1 MNLIDSTVFRQ
12 NVSILSNWV
21 DSTPVNQMIDSVT
34 YDLYESNNPF
44 RKKFDKTDISNKGL
58 RVVANTT
65 TAIGAEVFSAFAN
78 PYYLTH
84 KVTQIPVW
92 YGNVVDAYKKVVSSE
107 K

>member
-1 MNLIDSTVFRQ
+1 MNLIDSTVFKQ

-21 DSTPVNQMIDSVT
+21 DSTPVNQIIDSVT

-44 RKKFDKTDISNKGL
+44 RKKFDKIDISNKGL
-58 RVVANTT
+58 RVAANTT

-92 YGNVVDAYKKVVSSE
+92 YGSVVDAYKKVTGAG